1 VVPAHK
7 AIPAVLA
14 EVLKKAPLCPE
25 KVEFAWRAAV
35 GPAVAR
41 VTRVRLDDDGVL
53 HVASSEAHWATE
65 VKRSSK
71 LILARL
77 ETMLGPGVISGV
89 DVR

>member
-1 VVPAHK
+1 VVPAYK

-14 EVLKKAPLCPE
+14 EVLRKAPLCPD

-35 GPAVAR
+35 GPAIAR
-41 VTRVRLDDDGVL
+41 VTRVSLSEDGVL
-53 HVASSEAHWATE
+53 TVTSNDAHWTTE

-77 ETMLGPGVISGV
+77 ETMLGSGV
-89 DVR
+89 VQQLQTR

>member
-41 VTRVRLDDDGVL
+41 VTRVRLDDDAVL
-53 HVASSEAHWATE
+53 HVTSSEAHWATE

-77 ETMLGPGVISGV
+77 ETMLGAGVISGV

>member
-1 VVPAHK
+1 MVPAHK

-14 EVLKKAPLCPE
+14 EVLKKAPLCAE

-35 GPAVAR
+35 GPSIAR
-41 VTRVRLDDDGVL
+41 VTRVSLSDDGVL
-53 HVASSEAHWATE
+53 HVISGEPHWTIE

-77 ETMLGPGVISGV
+77 ETMLGAGV
-89 DVR
+89 VRQLQAR

>member
-1 VVPAHK
+1 M
-7 AIPAVLA
+7 LA

-35 GPAVAR
+35 GPAIAR
-41 VTRVRLDDDGVL
+41 VTRVSLDSHGVL
-53 HVASSEAHWATE
+53 HVLSSEPHWAIA

-77 ETMLGPGVISGV
+77 QAMLGAGV
-89 DVR
+89 VRELQTR

>member
-14 EVLKKAPLCPE
+14 EVLRKAPLCPE

-35 GPAVAR
+35 GPAMAR
-41 VTRVRLDDDGVL
+41 VTHVTLGSDGVL
-53 HVASSEAHWATE
+53 HVTSREAHWNTE

-77 ETMLGPGVISGV
+77 EALLGAGVV
-89 DVR
+89 KRLHPR

>member
-7 AIPAVLA
+7 VIPAVLA
-14 EVLKKAPLCPE
+14 DVLRKAPLCPE

-35 GPAVAR
+35 GPSIAR
-41 VTRVRLDDDGVL
+41 VTHVSLGDDGILDVT
-53 HVASSEAHWATE
+53 SGEPHWTLE

-77 ETMLGPGVISGV
+77 ETMLGAGV
-89 DVR
+89 VRQLHTR

>member
-14 EVLKKAPLCPE
+14 DVLRKAPLSPE

-35 GPAVAR
+35 GASLAR
-41 VTRVRLDDDGVL
+41 ATTVKLDAEGVL
-53 HVASSEAHWATE
+53 HVSANEAHWGRE
-65 VKRSSK
+65 VKRSSQ

-77 ETMLGPGVISGV
+77 DGLLGPAVVKSL
-89 DVR
+89 RTA